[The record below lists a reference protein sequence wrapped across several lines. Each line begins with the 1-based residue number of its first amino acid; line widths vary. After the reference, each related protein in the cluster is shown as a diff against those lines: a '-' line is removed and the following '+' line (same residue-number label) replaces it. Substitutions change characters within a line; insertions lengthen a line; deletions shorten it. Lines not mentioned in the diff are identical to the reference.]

1 MQLYTVSEIELNLSL
16 DFISQVFNWLKE
28 NNLILNMTK
37 TECLLFGTR
46 QRLKLS
52 GVGEDFAVPI
62 NGAPVNFCTVFK
74 YLVVRLDDS
83 YSNFSYS
90 EYVRYVAT
98 KVSQKWGLMSY
109 PGPSGFLSPRRDETR
124 KSSAGRCES
133 HYHATID
140 VNQHHEI
147 D

>member
-1 MQLYTVSEIELNLSL
+1 MLTS
-16 DFISQVFNWLKE
+16 
-28 NNLILNMTK
+28 NLILNMTK

-74 YLVVRLDDS
+74 YLVVKLDDL
-83 YSNFSYS
+83 YSNISYS
-90 EYVRYVAT
+90 EYERYVAT
-98 KVSQKWGLMSY
+98 KVSQKLGLMLIMSY

-124 KSSAGRCES
+124 KRKKRREKTSGSGRCES
-133 HYHATID
+133 HYHADRHQSTS
-140 VNQHHEI
+140 EI
-147 D
+147 N